1 MLISFL
7 TMKSKSL
14 TTETKSSVAISKS
27 MKVLGVGV
35 LALVAVFAGLLL
47 APSVTEAQAA
57 GFKDVPESHP
67 YHVQIETLAQLGII
81 NGYADGTFRP
91 DNQLTRQQ
99 FTKMTILS
107 MRLSVSEDDKCLFTD
122 VKKSSD
128 IELYPDNY
136 IAAAVREG
144 IVSGYSGLI
153 FKPDA
158 AVTMA
163 QLVTMGTR
171 AAERPLFVPPDSYRS
186 AWGNFDKTHSVIAR
200 VAQYNGLL
208 RELAL
213 PGNTLKS
220 FSPFGPATRGQAAAL
235 LYNIMGTDTSGLN
248 GRFLG
253 DSTDLV
259 RFFREKTNGN
269 DGKFSVPLEQLAKMY
284 VIYGK
289 RFGIRAD
296 MAWAQMIHETGYG
309 QYGGDVLPEQNNMAG
324 IGATG
329 GGVRG
334 HSFATAE
341 LGVIAQYVHL
351 AWYVYPDHVSDP
363 YCVKVEQPADGPI
376 TTPGDPRHFVQ
387 GNGAVHKGNVRTVYD
402 LSGKWAPGPNYGSR
416 IREIANQINVTCG
429 LW

>member
-1 MLISFL
+1 MLVSFH
-7 TMKSKSL
+7 TVKANSWIVR
-14 TTETKSSVAISKS
+14 SSVARLCRRWGMGALAI
-27 MKVLGVGV
+27 GVV
-35 LALVAVFAGLLL
+35 LVALLL
-47 APSVTEAQAA
+47 APWVGKALAV
-57 GFKDVPESHP
+57 GFKDVPKSHP

-91 DNQLTRQQ
+91 NAQVTRQQ
-99 FTKMTILS
+99 FAKMVILA
-107 MRLSVSEDDKCLFTD
+107 MRIPVSEDDKCTFTD

-136 IAAAVREG
+136 IAAAAREN
-144 IVSGYSGLI
+144 IVNGYPGSL

-158 AVTMA
+158 PITLA
-163 QLVTMGTR
+163 QTVTMGTR
-171 AAERPLFVPPDSYRS
+171 AAERPLYVPPASYKS
-186 AWGNFDKTHSVIAR
+186 AWGNFDKVHAVIAR

-208 RELAL
+208 REFAPPGKTLASL
-213 PGNTLKS
+213 
-220 FSPFGPATRGQAAAL
+220 SPTSPATRGQAAAL
-235 LYNIMGTDTSGLN
+235 LFNVMGTDTAGLN

-259 RFFREKTNGN
+259 RYFRAQTNGN

-309 QYGGDVLPEQNNMAG
+309 QYGGDVRPEQNNMAG

-329 GGVRG
+329 GGVPG
-334 HSFATAE
+334 NSFATAE
-341 LGVIAQYVHL
+341 LGVIAQFVHL
-351 AWYVYPDHVSDP
+351 AWYLYPDHMSDP
-363 YCVKVEQPADGPI
+363 CCAMVSQPEDGSPI
-376 TTPGDPRHFVQ
+376 TTAGDPRHFPQ
-387 GNGAVHKGNVRTVYD
+387 ANGAVHKGNVRTVYD
-402 LSGKWAPGPNYGSR
+402 LSGKWAVGPNYGSALQSIAKR
-416 IREIANQINVTCG
+416 ITVTCG